1 MSFDRAE
8 LEKMQ
13 LKGLLRLA
21 DYLGIRYNQDT
32 EKSKIIDSIMAELNK
47 RGNIYRDF
55 GIDSIQSV
63 PEVPRYSVRVKR
75 IMDSKREKGEM

>member
-1 MSFDRAE
+1 MSFERVE

-21 DYLGIRYNQDT
+21 DYLGIRYNQST

-47 RGNIYRDF
+47 RGNVYRDF
-55 GIDSIQSV
+55 GIDSIQPV
-63 PEVPRYSVRVKR
+63 PDVPRYSVRVQR
-75 IMDSKREKGEM
+75 ILDQKAKGELK